1 MGVTVEKRQHESVGA
16 LIKRFTKQV
25 QKSGLMEELRYREF
39 YVKPSLRKKYPKK
52 KIW

>member
-1 MGVTVEKRQHESVGA
+1 MQLKKGKNESIES
-16 LIKRFTKQV
+16 LIRRFGKKV